1 MENAAAESPEPMSIS
16 FRLLLGIYLI
26 LPVCLAACLVDRFAL
41 GSALLRA
48 LPRSPGHFFLFAIFF
63 GTPHIV
69 ASTVILATNKE
80 YFLLY
85 RRRLAILTL
94 AIVALAAAGRA
105 ALPFEALYAVVATAT
120 IVHVVRQ
127 QIGIG
132 NAAGRADGAAYE
144 VWSLLLIVSSV
155 VLFNAIFLNGAFSAP
170 QLRWA
175 GRSLVVFALS
185 ILAAAALA
193 HPRVPSR
200 TGKYFLWANTAM
212 TLSSFIFYLRGYVFF
227 AVLGPRVIHD
237 VTAFVFYVA
246 HDHNR
251 NLERPLNW
259 LYRLLGKARIGAV
272 VAVPALAVLLTWFLE
287 RRADGYLAFLTTR
300 VLGLRIQGAIAG
312 GFVGYLGLVHY
323 YTEAVTWKAGSPYR
337 RYIHLVGREPAAAAG
352 RS

>member
-1 MENAAAESPEPMSIS
+1 MANATAESPEPFKIS

-26 LPVCLAACLVDRFAL
+26 LPLCLAACLLDRAAF

-48 LPRSPGHFFLFAIFF
+48 LPRSPGRFFLFAVFF

-69 ASTVILATNKE
+69 ASNVILATNKD

-94 AIVALAAAGRA
+94 AIVAAAAAGRA
-105 ALPFEALYAVVATAT
+105 MLSFNVLYAAVATVT
-120 IVHVVRQ
+120 IVHVIRQ

-132 NAAGRADGAAYE
+132 NAAGRADGTAYE
-144 VWSLLLIVSSV
+144 AWSALLIVSSI
-155 VLFNAIFLNGAFSAP
+155 VLFNAIFLNGAFSAA
-170 QLRWA
+170 QLSWA
-175 GRSLVVFALS
+175 GRSLVVFAAL

-193 HPRVPSR
+193 HARVPTR
-200 TGKYFLWANTAM
+200 TGKYFLWANTGMA
-212 TLSSFIFYLRGYVFF
+212 LSSFFFYLRGYVFF

-251 NLERPLNW
+251 NLERPPNR
-259 LYRLLGKARIGAV
+259 LYRLLAKARIGAV

-287 RRADGYLAFLTTR
+287 RRADGYLEFLTTR
-300 VLGLRIQGAIAG
+300 LLGLRIQGAIAG
-312 GFVGYLGLVHY
+312 GVVGYLGLVHY
-323 YTEAVTWKAGSPYR
+323 YTEALTWKAGSPYR